1 MCVARWLTSRDLS
14 YHVIQFRSS
23 ELPEI
28 PVPNEPLKYNMDTP
42 TPYSIPQQCLTSTGN
57 PQSLSKNV
65 IHSLFHSSSLQLTV
79 PALVLGNAIMTAPG
93 QLHEMEHAVID
104 NRVYRV
110 YKNLWPSIRV
120 FWTLTVSQNTEI
132 HNNEYLVFE
141 DTRMTYGEADAM
153 VQRMASLLRE
163 VGSTHPVLD
172 GTS

>member
-1 MCVARWLTSRDLS
+1 
-14 YHVIQFRSS
+14 
-23 ELPEI
+23 
-28 PVPNEPLKYNMDTP
+28 
-42 TPYSIPQQCLTSTGN
+42 
-57 PQSLSKNV
+57 
-65 IHSLFHSSSLQLTV
+65 
-79 PALVLGNAIMTAPG
+79 MTAPG